1 MAASKN
7 DKLMKVGLAT
17 ATNLDANY
25 TAGAT
30 SLTVVST
37 SGMPTDTGITVAI
50 DTIDSAGVQ
59 VPGSYNEYVCTVA
72 SATGLANVEWAD
84 GSGDTNY
91 NAGATTRV
99 YIPVAKTRE
108 NRIVEWGVAEHNQ
121 DGTHSDITAD
131 TITATTGTFDS
142 VVISGSATAEGW
154 SPLGATPNTVTA
166 NGNRSY
172 DLVFNGTDLTDTI
185 SEGMRV
191 RSARTVAAPVQ
202 CTSLNG
208 TTQYYS
214 KTSPNKMTFTDDF
227 VVSAWV
233 KLSSYNGTSQ
243 AIASRFNG
251 TSGWELVINS
261 AGQVSCVGY
270 NAGSANYKSVVSYQS
285 IPLNKWLHIAVE
297 LDMNTAT
304 NTGTSNY
311 VMIDGVDVP
320 AQVSQGGTNPTSL
333 VQAGNL
339 EIGSRNGGT
348 VPFGGKIAQVAIY
361 SAKVTQATILASMNQ
376 GLIGTETSLASAYS
390 FNNSITDLNTTTPN
404 DLTANGSAVATNAD
418 SPFGNSGVS
427 TTIDYG
433 IVMAKSFST
442 NTTLTIQVP
451 EGCTIPTSG
460 GVSSVDYS
468 TQAVPYGFPRDKGR
482 WEVST
487 IQKTN
492 STALSVTTTV
502 PANVNSFWL
511 NVPIGAWQVKLRGS
525 AQGNTNAGNAIELRG
540 GLSKTTSTFETA
552 HIAVATSGSNTYVLG
567 SFASEVSTSLS
578 AATIYYA
585 NLSVAGTGTLT
596 AQVRGEVGSSYITA
610 DNAYL

>member
-72 SATGLANVEWAD
+72 SATGLANVEWSD

-154 SPLGATPNTVTA
+154 SPLGATPDTITA
-166 NGNRSY
+166 NGNKSY

-185 SEGMRV
+185 TEGMRV
-191 RSARTVAAPVQ
+191 RSARTVAAPIQ

-227 VVSAWV
+227 AVSAWV
-233 KLSSYNGTSQ
+233 YLTAYDATRSPIVSRVNGTQ
-243 AIASRFNG
+243 GWVLDIAN
-251 TSGWELVINS
+251 SGVVRLL
-261 AGQVSCVGY
+261 GY
-270 NAGSANYKSVVSYQS
+270 NAALGNVSYVQSYQS
-285 IPLNKWLHIAVE
+285 VPLNKWVHVAAQ
-297 LDMNTAT
+297 LDMSTFTAT
-304 NTGTSNY
+304 TTTSY
-311 VMIDGVDVP
+311 VMIDGVNVP
-320 AQVSQGGTNPTSL
+320 ASVARAGTNPTAL

-339 EIGSRNGGT
+339 EIGTANGGSGT
-348 VPFGGKIAQVAIY
+348 GFFKGQIAQVAIY

-376 GLIGTETSLASAYS
+376 GLSGSETNLASAYS
-390 FNNSITDLNTTTPN
+390 FSNSITDLNTTTPN

-433 IVMAKSFST
+433 IVTAKSFST
-442 NTTLTIQVP
+442 NTTLTVQVP

-460 GVSSVDYS
+460 GVASMDYS
-468 TQAVPYGFPRDKGR
+468 INDVPYGF
-482 WEVST
+482 V
-487 IQKTN
+487 
-492 STALSVTTTV
+492 ALSK
-502 PANVNSFWL
+502 F
-511 NVPIGAWQVKLRGS
+511 K
-525 AQGNTNAGNAIELRG
+525 
-540 GLSKTTSTFETA
+540 
-552 HIAVATSGSNTYVLG
+552 
-567 SFASEVSTSLS
+567 LS
-578 AATIYYA
+578 AYDT
-585 NLSVAGTGTLT
+585 SGTLT
-596 AQVRGEVGSSYITA
+596 LPLLALLVKYVTNNPLDDLIFTGYGSNPSTMHVSQSGLVRTITGSTAPVGLTTSPTFIFPFTQTPIVTCSPNSGGGVYSGFYTNGEATTGFSFICQTSANVSSMRWMAVGA
-610 DNAYL
+610 A